1 MGSQLGI
8 GLCGVRLS
16 LWSSSMDNSA
26 YEHDLRH
33 YNNNTKDA
41 EATKET
47 PLSEEEIKAE
57 KKIIYKN
64 VLLISVSFLLLFVA
78 FESMSKLQSSINVV
92 NNLGTWANAT
102 VYASLILSCM
112 FMPSILIKKLKVKW
126 TLVVCILS
134 YSTYIAAQF
143 YPEFYTLLPT
153 AFILGMG
160 AAPMWSAKCT
170 YLTQVAHRFAGLDG
184 VDPEPVVVKFFGIF
198 FFFFQCNSII
208 GNIIST
214 SVLSSGKT
222 EVYTEL
228 SDAAM
233 ARCGS
238 AYCPAQLAVSSNI
251 TFEPTS
257 GVNETAGLAE
267 NDNFKTDITKIYIIA
282 GIYLACSFSAAVII
296 ALFVDPLTRFGEDER
311 QEGRP
316 TLTGK
321 ELLVATFRHMKK
333 KKQILIIPL
342 TFWSGIEQGFFG
354 ADFTAGFVTCAYG
367 VHIVGRVLIV
377 FGVCDALASVGFG
390 FVIKRVGRVPI
401 FILGACINILVII
414 VMLTWTPTAS
424 SVGVVYLLAA
434 LWGTADA
441 IWQTQINALYGVL
454 FASDEEAAFSN
465 YRLWESM
472 GFLLAFI
479 TQACGVCVFSK
490 IIITIV
496 FLTIGMGCYFVV
508 EFLEHKKAQERRND

>member
-1 MGSQLGI
+1 
-8 GLCGVRLS
+8 
-16 LWSSSMDNSA
+16 MDNTA

-41 EATKET
+41 EARKEVS
-47 PLSEEEIKAE
+47 LSEEEIKTE
-57 KKIIYKN
+57 KRIIYKN
-64 VLLISVSFLLLFVA
+64 VLLISIAFLLLFVA

-92 NNLGTWANAT
+92 NNLGTWANAA

-112 FMPSILIKKLKVKW
+112 FMPSILIKMLKVKW
-126 TLVVCILS
+126 TLVICIFC

-184 VDPEPVVVKFFGIF
+184 SDPEPVVVKFFGIF
-198 FFFFQCNSII
+198 FFFFQCNSIL

-214 SVLSSGKT
+214 SVLSSGA
-222 EVYTEL
+222 EVVAEL
-228 SDAAM
+228 SDSDM
-233 ARCGS
+233 LKCGS
-238 AYCPAQLAVSSNI
+238 AYCPAQIISSTNI
-251 TFEPTS
+251 TDTPT
-257 GVNETAGLAE
+257 NDANQDDIE

-282 GIYLACSFSAAVII
+282 GIYLFCSISSALII
-296 ALFVDPLTRFGEDER
+296 AFFVDPLTRFGEDER
-311 QEGRP
+311 KEGKEK
-316 TLTGK
+316 LTGTQ
-321 ELLVATFRHMKK
+321 LLVATFRHMKK
-333 KKQILIIPL
+333 KNQILIIPL
-342 TFWSGIEQGFFG
+342 TFWSGVEQGFFG

-367 VHIVGRVLIV
+367 VHVVGRVLIV

-390 FVIKRVGRVPI
+390 FIIKLIGRLPI
-401 FILGACINILVII
+401 FILGACINFAVII
-414 VMLTWTPTAS
+414 TMLSWTPTVS
-424 SVGVVYLLAA
+424 SVGVVYVLAA
-434 LWGTADA
+434 LWGVGDA

-479 TQACGVCVFSK
+479 TQACGVCVFPK
-490 IIITIV
+490 IILTIV
-496 FLTIGMGCYFVV
+496 FLSIGMAGYFVV
-508 EFLEHKKAQERRND
+508 EFLEYKKSQEKRNN

>member
-1 MGSQLGI
+1 
-8 GLCGVRLS
+8 
-16 LWSSSMDNSA
+16 MDNTA
-26 YEHDLRH
+26 YEHDMRQ

-41 EATKET
+41 EARTEI
-47 PLSEEEIKAE
+47 PLSEQEIKAE

-64 VLLISVSFLLLFVA
+64 VLLISISFLLLFVA

-92 NNLGTWANAT
+92 NNLGTWANAA

-112 FMPSILIKKLKVKW
+112 FMPSIMIKMLKVKW
-126 TLVVCILS
+126 TLVICIFC

-143 YPEFYTLLPT
+143 YPQFYTLLPT

-170 YLTQVAHRFAGLDG
+170 YLTQVAHRFAGLEG

-251 TFEPTS
+251 TLDPTS
-257 GVNETAGLAE
+257 GLTESPADVE

-282 GIYLACSFSAAVII
+282 GIYLACSFSAALII

-311 QEGRP
+311 QEGKP
-316 TLTGK
+316 TLSGK
-321 ELLVATFRHMKK
+321 DLLVATFRQMKK

-377 FGVCDALASVGFG
+377 FGICDALASIGFG
-390 FVIKRVGRVPI
+390 FIIKKVGRVPI
-401 FILGACINILVII
+401 FILGACINVLVII
-414 VMLTWTPTAS
+414 IMLSWTPTS
-424 SVGVVYLLAA
+424 SAVGVVYLLAA
-434 LWGTADA
+434 LWGMADA

-479 TQACGVCVFSK
+479 TQASGVCVLPKLILALF
-490 IIITIV
+490 ILAFAMV
-496 FLTIGMGCYFVV
+496 GYLL
-508 EFLEHKKAQERRND
+508 LELMERKEARSSHTN

>member
-1 MGSQLGI
+1 
-8 GLCGVRLS
+8 
-16 LWSSSMDNSA
+16 MDNSG
-26 YEHDLRH
+26 YEPDLH
-33 YNNNTKDA
+33 MQTKANNNKAKAT
-41 EATKET
+41 EANQYTA
-47 PLSEEEIKAE
+47 EEIRAE
-57 KKIIYKN
+57 KRIIYKN

-92 NNLGTWANAT
+92 NNLGTWANAA

-126 TLVVCILS
+126 TLVVCIFS

-184 VDPEPVVVKFFGIF
+184 VDPEPIVVKFFGIF

-214 SVLSSGKT
+214 SVLSSGQQ
-222 EVYTEL
+222 ENYTEL
-228 SDAAM
+228 DTAAM

-251 TFEPTS
+251 TSEPTS
-257 GVNETAGLAE
+257 SVTEKPDVE
-267 NDNFKTDITKIYIIA
+267 NNNFKTDITKIYIIA
-282 GIYLACSFSAAVII
+282 GIYLACSFSAALII

-377 FGVCDALASVGFG
+377 FGICDALASVGFG
-390 FVIKRVGRVPI
+390 FIIKKIGRIPI
-401 FILGACINILVII
+401 FFLGACINVLVII
-414 VMLTWTPTAS
+414 VMFSWTPTPS

-479 TQACGVCVFSK
+479 TQASGVCVFPK
-490 IIITIV
+490 LLLALF
-496 FLTIGMGCYFVV
+496 FLAVAMAGYLM
-508 EFLEHKKAQERRND
+508 LEIMERKNSNSSHSS